1 MIHGISQHDFYFIFE
16 HVTCFILINMETA
29 IFLAHLVQY
38 EMVFLEYLSMN
49 FYMVLLLFN

>member
-38 EMVFLEYLSMN
+38 EMVFLEYEFLYG
-49 FYMVLLLFN
+49 FIAVQLII